1 MIDELANKLK
11 KGRIAKEKHS
21 SYNQLANTAMSLL
34 MILINSAK
42 SAASSIARQND
53 QAQAVYFD
61 CKEHQHSLLLAA
73 DTPTAVIYRSR
84 VLTYFASR

>member
-21 SYNQLANTAMSLL
+21 LYNQPANTAMSLL
-34 MILINSAK
+34 IILMNGAK
-42 SAASSIARQND
+42 SAASSIARRNN

-61 CKEHQHSLLLAA
+61 YKEYQHSLLLAA
-73 DTPTAVIYRSR
+73 DTPTTVICRSR